1 MRKRAAFSDVVLEAL
16 KVGVQG
22 TPKVLSFTVSDA
34 GIVVKVEA
42 EVLLPPTEAATIDA
56 IGQMSEPE
64 AGKLLALRP
73 ELVKVL
79 PPQLNDVIGFM
90 PKPARVKE
98 IKNAV
103 KTGLSKYPTST
114 LIALC
119 EGMSLTVDLTDGQNP
134 EIAAFFDEASIT
146 PEIVRMIGGA
156 APRMQT
162 EDATASTMFKIIR
175 GVIEGTL
182 DTLIEWDGGGRDLVI
197 KETVPND
204 GTNAEFSKRI
214 YRDRASLTR
223 FGGEVA
229 DDFGDSWAMFD
240 VSIPKGSAGVLRVQ
254 FSSEKTPAAKKKA
267 SLSSMSRKFIEAI
280 VKELAEK

>member
-34 GIVVKVEA
+34 GILVKVEA

-73 ELVKVL
+73 ELVKAL
-79 PPQLNDVIGFM
+79 PPQLNAVIGFM
-90 PKPARVKE
+90 PKPARAKE
-98 IKNAV
+98 IKSAV

-119 EGMSLTVDLTDGQNP
+119 EGMSLTVDLTDGQRS
-134 EIAAFFDEASIT
+134 EIADFFDNSTILPEWVRKVEGASPNLMT
-146 PEIVRMIGGA
+146 G
-156 APRMQT
+156 
-162 EDATASTMFKIIR
+162 DATAMGGFEIKN
-175 GVIEGTL
+175 GVIQGEL
-182 DTLIEWDGGGRDLVI
+182 STLIEWSSDQELII
-197 KETVPND
+197 KEDIQEALIDVD
-204 GTNAEFSKRI
+204 Q
-214 YRDRASLTR
+214 SLFPDER
-223 FGGEVA
+223 SLAKFEGSAPYKYWNFWVI
-229 DDFGDSWAMFD
+229 DDA
-240 VSIPKGSAGVLRVQ
+240 VVRKGSRGVYRVVW
-254 FSSEKTPAAKKKA
+254 SDSKKETAKKKA